1 MEQTIEQ
8 LQNLIMEKTIA
19 YGLEDRAI
27 ILRELEEFCSH
38 RADEALKM
46 EYDFTEETTD

>member
-8 LQNLIMEKTIA
+8 LQNLIMERTIA

-27 ILRELEEFCSH
+27 ILPSWRSS
-38 RADEALKM
+38 ALTGQTKR
-46 EYDFTEETTD
+46 

>member
-19 YGLEDRAI
+19 YGLEDRAK
-27 ILRELEEFCSH
+27 ILPASWRSS
-38 RADEALKM
+38 ALTGQTKR
-46 EYDFTEETTD
+46 